1 MIRDCDIF
9 YVSSLIVSQIIKT
22 ISGRGTITE
31 QPINDIKRKSKQ
43 TTTDSIHVAKPTK
56 SDATSSPEEVIT
68 M

>member
-43 TTTDSIHVAKPTK
+43 TTTDSIHVANQRKVKQPAPPK
-56 SDATSSPEEVIT
+56 R
-68 M
+68 